1 MVFKSFG
8 NIRSAILL
16 LIPGLGVSYEI
27 FLPLIKLLKD
37 RFHIIGAQVDGFTLG
52 QNTEF
57 TSIDDQARQ
66 VSMNI
71 KENLG
76 GDRACDIGKDSGD
89 GSLIHIISMFSMTNA
104 GRYILLDA
112 VKHFR
117 K

>member
-1 MVFKSFG
+1 M
-8 NIRSAILL
+8 
-16 LIPGLGVSYEI
+16 GVSYEK

-37 RFHIIGAQVDGFTLG
+37 RFHIIGAQVDGFTLD

-66 VSMNI
+66 VSMYI

-89 GSLIHIISMFSMTNA
+89 GSYECRKVYPFGCSKAFQEVTFTIGMEQWK
-104 GRYILLDA
+104 LLLPNL
-112 VKHFR
+112 R
-117 K
+117 PGI